1 MSTTTAT
8 NPAANVLEITKDRV
22 KAWSACSHG
31 YRWFLNKF
39 PEGGAFADV
48 HKALIEDKRGSDAD
62 WLVGKAFDEFDTET
76 RVKQIAVIAGADAK
90 AIAERVAAGA
100 EAATT
105 GDWANAATTGEGANA
120 ATTGDWANA
129 ATTGDWANAAT
140 TGYRAN
146 AATTGD
152 RANAATTGDWA
163 NAATTGEGA
172 NAATT
177 GEGANAATTGEG
189 SVAAAL
195 GMFAKAKAGVGGAI
209 VLAHRDDSG
218 ALLGVKAAMVGQ
230 DGIEPDVFY
239 ELDGS
244 GNFVKLED

>member
-22 KAWSACSHG
+22 KAWSACSGG

-105 GDWANAATTGEGANA
+105 GEGANAATTGEG
-120 ATTGDWANA
+120 
-129 ATTGDWANAAT
+129 
-140 TGYRAN
+140 
-146 AATTGD
+146 
-152 RANAATTGDWA
+152 ANAATTGDWA

-177 GEGANAATTGEG
+177 GEGANAATTGDWANAATTGYRANAATTGEG

>member
-105 GDWANAATTGEGANA
+105 GEGANAATTGEGANAATTGEGANA

-129 ATTGDWANAAT
+129 ATTG
-140 TGYRAN
+140 YR
-146 AATTGD
+146 
-152 RANAATTGDWA
+152 
-163 NAATTGEGA
+163 
-172 NAATT
+172 
-177 GEGANAATTGEG
+177 ANAATTGEG

>member
-22 KAWSACSHG
+22 KAWSACSDG

-105 GDWANAATTGEGANA
+105 GEGANA
-120 ATTGDWANA
+120 ATTG
-129 ATTGDWANAAT
+129 
-140 TGYRAN
+140 YR
-146 AATTGD
+146 
-152 RANAATTGDWA
+152 
-163 NAATTGEGA
+163 
-172 NAATT
+172 
-177 GEGANAATTGEG
+177 ANAATTGEG

>member
-105 GDWANAATTGEGANA
+105 GEGANAATTGEGANAATTGEGANAATTGEGANA

-129 ATTGDWANAAT
+129 ATTG
-140 TGYRAN
+140 YR
-146 AATTGD
+146 
-152 RANAATTGDWA
+152 
-163 NAATTGEGA
+163 
-172 NAATT
+172 
-177 GEGANAATTGEG
+177 ANAATTGEG

>member
-22 KAWSACSHG
+22 KAWSACSDG

-100 EAATT
+100 E
-105 GDWANAATTGEGANA
+105 
-120 ATTGDWANA
+120 
-129 ATTGDWANAAT
+129 
-140 TGYRAN
+140 
-146 AATTGD
+146 
-152 RANAATTGDWA
+152 
-163 NAATTGEGA
+163 
-172 NAATT
+172 AATT

>member
-105 GDWANAATTGEGANA
+105 GEGANAATTGDWANAATTGEGANA

-129 ATTGDWANAAT
+129 ATTGEGANAAT
-140 TGYRAN
+140 TGE
-146 AATTGD
+146 G
-152 RANAATTGDWA
+152 A

>member
-22 KAWSACSHG
+22 KAWSACSNG

-76 RVKQIAVIAGADAK
+76 RVKQIAVITGADAK

-100 EAATT
+100 EAATTGEWANAATT

-129 ATTGDWANAAT
+129 ATTGEW
-140 TGYRAN
+140 AN

-152 RANAATTGDWA
+152 RANAATTGDR
-163 NAATTGEGA
+163 A

>member
-105 GDWANAATTGEGANA
+105 GEGANAATTGEGANAATTGEGANAATTGEGANAATTGEGANA

-129 ATTGDWANAAT
+129 ATTG
-140 TGYRAN
+140 YR
-146 AATTGD
+146 
-152 RANAATTGDWA
+152 
-163 NAATTGEGA
+163 
-172 NAATT
+172 
-177 GEGANAATTGEG
+177 ANAATTGEG

>member
-120 ATTGDWANA
+120 ATTG
-129 ATTGDWANAAT
+129 
-140 TGYRAN
+140 
-146 AATTGD
+146 
-152 RANAATTGDWA
+152 
-163 NAATTGEGA
+163 
-172 NAATT
+172 
-177 GEGANAATTGEG
+177 EGANAATTGEG

>member
-1 MSTTTAT
+1 MAETAVS
-8 NPAANVLEITKDRV
+8 ANNLEITKDRV
-22 KAWSACSHG
+22 KAWGACSDG

-62 WLVGKAFDEFDTET
+62 WLVGKAFDDFDTAT

-90 AIAERVAAGA
+90 AIEERVAAGA

-105 GDWANAATTGEGANA
+105 GN
-120 ATTGDWANA
+120 
-129 ATTGDWANAAT
+129 
-140 TGYRAN
+140 R
-146 AATTGD
+146 
-152 RANAATTGDWA
+152 A

-177 GEGANAATTGEG
+177 GEGANAATTGNWANAATTGEG
-189 SVAAAL
+189 AIAAAL
-195 GMFAKAKAGVGGAI
+195 GVGAKAKANAGGAI
-209 VLAHRDDSG
+209 VLAHRDDDG

-230 DGIEPDVFY
+230 DGIEPDTWY
-239 ELDGS
+239 SLDES
-244 GNFVKLED
+244 GAFVKAED

>member
-22 KAWSACSHG
+22 KAWSACSDG

-105 GDWANAATTGEGANA
+105 GEGANAATTGEGANA
-120 ATTGDWANA
+120 ATTG
-129 ATTGDWANAAT
+129 
-140 TGYRAN
+140 YR
-146 AATTGD
+146 
-152 RANAATTGDWA
+152 
-163 NAATTGEGA
+163 A